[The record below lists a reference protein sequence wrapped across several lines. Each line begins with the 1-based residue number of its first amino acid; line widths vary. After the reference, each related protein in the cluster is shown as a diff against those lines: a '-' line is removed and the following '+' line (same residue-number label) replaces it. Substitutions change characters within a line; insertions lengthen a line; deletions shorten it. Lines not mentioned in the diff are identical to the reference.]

1 MNKQKRAENS
11 KSFIA
16 GDKVHFHN
24 HMKNPH
30 MHSSICDRYVSGLD
44 QNRKQRFYFTSN
56 LTPIRVY
63 VSYDEFEHE
72 KPLHYEILNGRKF
85 SPKSLRKDFKLK
97 DSLIDVAKNLVF
109 HSSSKSFIPP
119 HLDGFNRRSRSASQT
134 HLAHKNNH
142 GASDLNGLKSVH
154 SEFFKLDKKSK
165 NETPNKLAIKK
176 EINNSTLYKEQFGQ
190 HTSSVHVNQNL
201 LLNKMSKQN
210 STVGNKDSK
219 ILTQK
224 EIPPFNFKSNNK
236 SNLTSSFDRSNSY

>member
-1 MNKQKRAENS
+1 MNKEKRAKNS

-16 GDKVHFHN
+16 DDQVHFHN

-63 VSYDEFEHE
+63 VIYDEFEHE
-72 KPLHYEILNGRKF
+72 KPLHYEALNGRKF
-85 SPKSLRKDFKLK
+85 SPKSLRKNFKLK

-119 HLDGFNRRSRSASQT
+119 HLDRYNRRSHSASQT
-134 HLAHKNNH
+134 HLAQKINH
-142 GASDLNGLKSVH
+142 ETLDLYGLKSVH
-154 SEFFKLDKKSK
+154 SDIFILDKKSK
-165 NETPNKLAIKK
+165 NETPNKLESKK
-176 EINNSTLYKEQFGQ
+176 EIKNSNLNKEQFGQ
-190 HTSSVHVNQNL
+190 QTTSVHVNQSL
-201 LLNKMSKQN
+201 QLNKKSKHN
-210 STVGNKDSK
+210 STLGDKDSI

-224 EIPPFNFKSNNK
+224 ESQQFNFKSNDK
-236 SNLTSSFDRSNSY
+236 SYLTSSFNRSNSY